1 MSIRIDVNE
10 SGKTAVLRLEGRF
23 DFNASREFRDNYE
36 RILGQ
41 RGVEAIEV
49 DLSEVNYLD
58 SSALGM
64 LLLLREKSEPN
75 HIKLSLV
82 NSRGAVRQ
90 ILEVANFQKLF
101 VLR

>member
-1 MSIRIDVNE
+1 MSMRIDVNE
-10 SGKTAVLRLEGRF
+10 SGNTAVLRLEGRF

-36 RILGQ
+36 RILNR
-41 RGVEAIEV
+41 RGIEVIEV